1 MPTPIPIPG
10 YGLPLNGVD
19 PLQQDLYSPTGK
31 QVALGLGIEI
41 AGGMASQIAGAFTG
55 PGYFVVAPVGGF
67 LSSIAAQKVEGRQE
81 ISYGRAIVAGLANLI
96 PGPAGKIGRGA
107 KGLAGMASKEAFK
120 GAAVGAADI
129 SAQAILDEKRLP
141 GFGELA
147 EHSMY
152 GAAFGGILGGGMAT
166 GMRQLGK
173 RKLPKILAGVASGET
188 SADDIDRLI
197 ATNPEFKSKI
207 SAEIKSVA
215 RKEGITEFDDPN
227 GISMDSILEESISNT
242 ISDDVNKY
250 YQNLYNASVNSTGG
264 NDPALGLNH
273 WVNRNMK
280 PSALLNREAMNSIRR
295 SGTESSSGEQVMN
308 KVQKN
313 IERFLKKKTP
323 EDRAKIE
330 ENINEF
336 LNGMD
341 YDSKLVGEIST
352 DLDKYRSGHI
362 VKQRAMISLLKRADI
377 KDVNGKQM
385 DDIIQDLENS
395 LHNMD
400 HTNRSYKMFIDRKW
414 KPTHEMEVSAKS
426 ERMSEL
432 VIDYKKK
439 QIDIMREEAEKAGE
453 LDFDPPRMSD
463 IEVPAHIESK
473 LISDRDIEFQRLK
486 DASASV
492 RSERTSEPTS
502 MHFERPLSHRREVG
516 EAQLAWLG
524 EVKDPGETMF
534 QTYTKSARIAA
545 ALKGDEELVK
555 NLKKYGAFG
564 KGGENGVIWNVKE
577 RDTVN
582 LPSEYE
588 KLATQFSGSADDVY
602 VHRDVNTALRGF
614 YYASDRANYASPMM
628 NKLADLYS
636 TMVGGTKIAKTLLN
650 PASYAPQLVGNIAA
664 TAANG
669 IMPSAEMGKDLINAV
684 KHSFKSYDWIDSQS
698 AAKQTPAARLDQLND
713 IERASELGLFPGSV
727 VASDLRD
734 TLSRGPFSEWVQKAV
749 DPVSKAYNIPDLAL
763 RLVNWKGAQRQ
774 LKKVYPDL
782 DKAQLEE
789 AAARLVN
796 DTYMNYGMISG
807 SVKGASRVGILPPF
821 VTFTA
826 ELMRNMWHQGRYAKQ
841 MAFGKFGADIGLD
854 VSKANIAEMRKL
866 GAIRLGTLAT
876 ATVGAGIG
884 FSAIN
889 KKFSGFTEEQED
901 QFGDTIA
908 ASWDQGKKL
917 LIAMDKDGK
926 GGTYTNPEYLV
937 PHTLAYSAM
946 QAGWRGDPAGDLT
959 KLFTNN
965 FLGNGSFLIEG
976 IHAVTIGKDKNG
988 RDISFNENE
997 ITRLKEQLGHFL
1009 TEAFEPGV
1017 FREAEKWSRN
1027 ISGKEDALSK
1037 KSLLGRLFGFRSNKF
1052 NIIDDGTR
1060 RIKTKVSNLNNIR
1073 SRLAF
1078 SRKRDLPG
1086 VYQKTYQEMET
1097 ARAQTMES
1105 IKKHYGNIISLGATE
1120 DEAAAAL
1127 KEAGLSTSDRYDILT
1142 GGYTPMPMTL
1152 KPSLRDQYEALG
1164 EDWKSRG
1171 KKMKELYNL
1180 GELDRRDLKTFQR
1193 YNVQDKRPPSASL
1206 SPIEDTLKRM
1216 DSRSRLD
1223 RIRELGI
1230 KRGSPVAKRWLQQR
1244 LLTKDMINSLPL

>member
-1 MPTPIPIPG
+1 M
-10 YGLPLNGVD
+10 N
-19 PLQQDLYSPTGK
+19 
-31 QVALGLGIEI
+31 AEWIEAKKAWRVI
-41 AGGMASQIAGAFTG
+41 GH
-55 PGYFVVAPVGGF
+55 
-67 LSSIAAQKVEGRQE
+67 EGRSRTDAMVQ
-81 ISYGRAIVAGLANLI
+81 S
-96 PGPAGKIGRGA
+96 
-107 KGLAGMASKEAFK
+107 
-120 GAAVGAADI
+120 
-129 SAQAILDEKRLP
+129 
-141 GFGELA
+141 GF
-147 EHSMY
+147 
-152 GAAFGGILGGGMAT
+152 
-166 GMRQLGK
+166 
-173 RKLPKILAGVASGET
+173 
-188 SADDIDRLI
+188 D
-197 ATNPEFKSKI
+197 
-207 SAEIKSVA
+207 
-215 RKEGITEFDDPN
+215 
-227 GISMDSILEESISNT
+227 
-242 ISDDVNKY
+242 
-250 YQNLYNASVNSTGG
+250 
-264 NDPALGLNH
+264 
-273 WVNRNMK
+273 
-280 PSALLNREAMNSIRR
+280 
-295 SGTESSSGEQVMN
+295 
-308 KVQKN
+308 
-313 IERFLKKKTP
+313 
-323 EDRAKIE
+323 
-330 ENINEF
+330 
-336 LNGMD
+336 
-341 YDSKLVGEIST
+341 GEIP
-352 DLDKYRSGHI
+352 LDIFPARSNLRG
-362 VKQRAMISLLKRADI
+362 
-377 KDVNGKQM
+377 
-385 DDIIQDLENS
+385 
-395 LHNMD
+395 
-400 HTNRSYKMFIDRKW
+400 
-414 KPTHEMEVSAKS
+414 
-426 ERMSEL
+426 
-432 VIDYKKK
+432 
-439 QIDIMREEAEKAGE
+439 
-453 LDFDPPRMSD
+453 
-463 IEVPAHIESK
+463 
-473 LISDRDIEFQRLK
+473 RDITDEMKNAPFIPQ
-486 DASASV
+486 DG
-492 RSERTSEPTS
+492 
-502 MHFERPLSHRREVG
+502 G
-516 EAQLAWLG
+516 EA
-524 EVKDPGETMF
+524 
-534 QTYTKSARIAA
+534 IH
-545 ALKGDEELVK
+545 LKATRQ
-555 NLKKYGAFG
+555 N
-564 KGGENGVIWNVKE
+564 NGVIWDVKE
-577 RDTVN
+577 EDILK

-588 KLATQFSGSADDVY
+588 KLATQFAGSADDVY

-614 YYASDRANYASPMM
+614 YYASDRANYASPIM

-713 IERASELGLFPGSV
+713 IERAAELGLFPGSI

-826 ELMRNMWHQGRYAKQ
+826 ELMRNMWYQGRYAKQ